1 MLDRATKKF
10 HGDLG
15 LWMQYLSIC
24 RQQKSYNKINQVLS
38 NVLRMHPTKP
48 EVWIYAAS
56 YYMEDQ
62 GDMVEARNYMQRG
75 LRFCRNSKE
84 MWTTYAR
91 LELLYISKIH
101 ARQKILGL
109 TEEAPE
115 KVIVEDANEE
125 DADVIALP
133 LLTAEDLNGSA
144 HTAEDANKQLKALN
158 VTPALSGAIPMAIFD
173 AAMNQ
178 FLDEELGHRFFD
190 LLLDFRDLPC
200 ASAIIDHVITFLKT
214 SYGSSPFTLDCF
226 IRQPIV
232 SIPTS
237 STDFPQALGVTF
249 ARLKA
254 TLAEHSSTELLQ
266 RTVAWLFQALK
277 DNPEED
283 IEQALLTILLRVLII
298 GQASKQL
305 QPIDIVASL
314 KGPLPSNPKVMS
326 VCFQVW
332 PDNHQLKEST
342 NTKTGDE
349 TVLAIHD

>member
-38 NVLRMHPTKP
+38 NVIRMHPTKP

-56 YYMEDQ
+56 YHMEDQ
-62 GDMVEARNYMQRG
+62 GDIVEARNYMQRG

-84 MWTTYAR
+84 IWTTYAR
-91 LELLYISKIH
+91 LELLYISKIR

-115 KVIVEDANEE
+115 KAIVGDADEE
-125 DADVIALP
+125 NADVITLP
-133 LLTAEDLNGSA
+133 VLTAEELNGSG
-144 HTAEDANKQLKALN
+144 HNAEEADKQLKALN
-158 VTPALSGAIPMAIFD
+158 VTPALSGAIPIAIFD
-173 AAMNQ
+173 AAMNH
-178 FLDEELGHRFFD
+178 FLDEELGQRFFD
-190 LLLDFRDLPC
+190 LALEFRDLPC
-200 ASAIIDHVITFLKT
+200 LPTILNHIVTFLKT
-214 SYGSSPFTLDCF
+214 SYASSPSTLNCF

-232 SIPTS
+232 NIPTS
-237 STDFPQALGVTF
+237 SEEFPQALAITF

-254 TLAEHSSTELLQ
+254 TLAEHTSTELLQ

-277 DNPEED
+277 DNQEEN
-283 IEQALLTILLRVLII
+283 IEQALLAILSRVLII
-298 GQASKQL
+298 GKASKQL
-305 QPIDIVASL
+305 QAADIVASFQDL
-314 KGPLPSNPKVMS
+314 PLPNSKVMS
-326 VCFQVW
+326 VCFKVW
-332 PDNHQLKEST
+332 PNNDQLKESA

-349 TVLAIHD
+349 DTLAIHG